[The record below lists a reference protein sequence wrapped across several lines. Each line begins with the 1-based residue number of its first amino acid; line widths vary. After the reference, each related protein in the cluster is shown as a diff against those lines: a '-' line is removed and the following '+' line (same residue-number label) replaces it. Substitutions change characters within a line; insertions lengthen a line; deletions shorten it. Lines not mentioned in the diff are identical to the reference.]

1 MLHYAGNIIS
11 ILEENMGTPLQQRAY
26 ELTLRVANLWVQGQG
41 AGQAREVHR
50 RLFDAA
56 TDIGM
61 WTERAAG
68 ASSRDIFRAA
78 LYELNTSTRLVKLWL
93 RLLDDLGCIEPEIAS
108 PLHDVAEEV
117 HRLVLSSLRTC
128 RDTVQN
134 GHAVSP

>member
-1 MLHYAGNIIS
+1 
-11 ILEENMGTPLQQRAY
+11 MGTPLQQRAY

-41 AGQAREVHR
+41 AGQALELHK

-68 ASSRDIFRAA
+68 AASRDTFRSA
-78 LYELNTSTRLVKLWL
+78 LYEINTSTRLVKLWL
-93 RLLDDLGCIEPEIAS
+93 RLLDDLGCIDPESAS

-117 HRLVLSSLRTC
+117 HRLTLAALRTC
-128 RDTVQN
+128 RDSVQN
-134 GHAVSP
+134 GQAVVV